1 MKHALKPMFVL
12 KRFFTL
18 YGMVRFYPYMFI
30 FDKVFGGR
38 WSYML
43 LLVYTQEPK

>member
-1 MKHALKPMFVL
+1 
-12 KRFFTL
+12 
-18 YGMVRFYPYMFI
+18 MVYNVFYPYMFI
-30 FDKVFGGR
+30 FAKVFGGR